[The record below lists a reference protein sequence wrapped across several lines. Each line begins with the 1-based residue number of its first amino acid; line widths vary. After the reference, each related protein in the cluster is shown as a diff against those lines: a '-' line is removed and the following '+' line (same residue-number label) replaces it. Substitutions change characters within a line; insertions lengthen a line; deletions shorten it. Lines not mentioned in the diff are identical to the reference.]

1 MTTKAPKRKKGV
13 LPSGNVRVQVYLY
26 TDDKGKRH
34 YKSFVAPS
42 RKIAQ
47 EMAARW
53 KLDMK
58 DKPIEQYN
66 VPEED
71 EEEDITVSDAIERYL
86 SAKSGV
92 LSPSTLRGYTGLQ
105 RQYFGGAFGQK
116 KLSELTSPSV
126 QIWVSNLAA
135 KKLSPKTV

>member
-1 MTTKAPKRKKGV
+1 MTTKAPKKKKGE
-13 LPSGNVRVQVYLY
+13 LPSKNIRVQLYLY
-26 TDDKGKRH
+26 TDEKGKRH

-58 DKPIEQYN
+58 DKPIEKYN
-66 VPEED
+66 EPEED
-71 EEEDITVSDAIERYL
+71 EEDITVNDAIERYL

-135 KKLSPKTV
+135 KNYLQKR

>member
-1 MTTKAPKRKKGV
+1 MTTKAPKKKKGV

-42 RKIAQ
+42 RKEAR
-47 EMAARW
+47 EMATRW

-58 DKPIEQYN
+58 DKPMEQYN
-66 VPEED
+66 EPDED
-71 EEEDITVSDAIERYL
+71 QDEDITVNQAIERYL

-116 KLSELTSPSV
+116 SFL
-126 QIWVSNLAA
+126 N
-135 KKLSPKTV
+135 

>member
-1 MTTKAPKRKKGV
+1 MTKKAPKKKKGE

-42 RKIAQ
+42 RKEAK
-47 EMAARW
+47 EMATRW

-66 VPEED
+66 EPDED
-71 EEEDITVSDAIERYL
+71 EDEDITVNQAIERYL
-86 SAKSGV
+86 NVKKGV
-92 LSPSTLRGYTGLQ
+92 LSPSTLRGYTGMQ
-105 RQYFGGAFGQK
+105 RQYFGGAFGRK
-116 KLSELTSPSV
+116 RLSELTDRKSV
-126 QIWVSNLAA
+126 V
-135 KKLSPKTV
+135 

>member
-1 MTTKAPKRKKGV
+1 
-13 LPSGNVRVQVYLY
+13 
-26 TDDKGKRH
+26 
-34 YKSFVAPS
+34 
-42 RKIAQ
+42 
-47 EMAARW
+47 
-53 KLDMK
+53 MK

-71 EEEDITVSDAIERYL
+71 EEDITVNDAIERYL

-116 KLSELTSPSV
+116 KLSELTSPAV

-135 KKLSPKTV
+135 KNYLQRR

>member
-42 RKIAQ
+42 RKEAK
-47 EMAARW
+47 EMATRW

-66 VPEED
+66 DPEED
-71 EEEDITVSDAIERYL
+71 GEEDITVSQAIERYL
-86 SAKSGV
+86 SVKKGV
-92 LSPSTLRGYTGLQ
+92 LSPSTLRGYIG
-105 RQYFGGAFGQK
+105 Y
-116 KLSELTSPSV
+116 
-126 QIWVSNLAA
+126 A
-135 KKLSPKTV
+135 KAIF

>member
-1 MTTKAPKRKKGV
+1 
-13 LPSGNVRVQVYLY
+13 
-26 TDDKGKRH
+26 
-34 YKSFVAPS
+34 
-42 RKIAQ
+42 
-47 EMAARW
+47 
-53 KLDMK
+53 MK

-71 EEEDITVSDAIERYL
+71 EEDITVNDAIERYL

-116 KLSELTSPSV
+116 
-126 QIWVSNLAA
+126 AF
-135 KKLSPKTV
+135 

>member
-1 MTTKAPKRKKGV
+1 MKKVNDITKV
-13 LPSGNVRVQVYLY
+13 LLP
-26 TDDKGKRH
+26 H
-34 YKSFVAPS
+34 HEKSH
-42 RKIAQ
+42 K

-71 EEEDITVSDAIERYL
+71 EEDITVNDAFVRRYL
-86 SAKSGV
+86 SAARAV
-92 LSPSTLRGYTGLQ
+92 FLSPSTLRGYTGLQ

-116 KLSELTSPSV
+116 KSFL
-126 QIWVSNLAA
+126 N
-135 KKLSPKTV
+135 